1 MLDAINNELQDSS
14 IHQFI
19 KQYYKIL
26 NDTMQEK
33 HLSTDDDFLFR
44 YTEFE
49 LSKAIIQ
56 EFGDQFATKLG
67 KMLISSAM
75 E

>member
-1 MLDAINNELQDSS
+1 MLDAINNELQDSP
-14 IHQFI
+14 IHKFI
-19 KQYYKIL
+19 GQYYKIL
-26 NDTMQEK
+26 NDTMQGK
-33 HLSTDDDFLFR
+33 QLSTDDDFLFR

-56 EFGDQFATKLG
+56 EFGDQFATKLS
-67 KMLISSAM
+67 KILISSAK